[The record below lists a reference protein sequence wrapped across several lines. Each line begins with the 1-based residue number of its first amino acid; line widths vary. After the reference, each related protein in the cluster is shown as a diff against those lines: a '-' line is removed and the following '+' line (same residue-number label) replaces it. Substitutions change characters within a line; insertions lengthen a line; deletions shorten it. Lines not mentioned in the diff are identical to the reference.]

1 LEAYG
6 AAYNLRE
13 LLTIKSDDV
22 RGRNLTYSAI
32 VKGKPFPLPSIP
44 ESFKLLTKQLQGLA
58 LGVLV
63 KKEDGTDE
71 DMNNYTS
78 VITDDE
84 MKESGM
90 DTGET
95 VTITTEENNSVDEDE
110 QY

>member
-1 LEAYG
+1 
-6 AAYNLRE
+6 LRE

-32 VKGKPFPLPSIP
+32 VKGKPFPTPSIP

-58 LGVLV
+58 LGVNV
-63 KKEDGTDE
+63 KKEDGSEE

-78 VITDDE
+78 VISDDE

-90 DTGET
+90 ENGENIS
-95 VTITTEENNSVDEDE
+95 VTTEENHSVDEDE